1 MIKKIAI
8 LGSTGSI
15 GQTTCEIIKKN
26 KKDFK
31 VILLSTNNNISKIY
45 KQALL
50 FNVKNLIIK
59 NKLKYFKYQK
69 KFERKKIK
77 VFFNDDDLD
86 KIFKKK
92 IDYTMCSVSGLAGLK
107 STLKAIEFSKTVG
120 IANKESIV
128 CAWNLISKKL
138 KQYNTNFIP
147 IDSEHFSIWT
157 LLQNTKISSVNEIII
172 TASGGPFL
180 NTSMSQL
187 SKIKLKEALNHPV
200 WSMGKKISID
210 SATMMNK
217 VFEVIE
223 AQRIFNIE
231 LKKFKIL
238 VHPDS
243 YVHSIIKFNN
253 GITKILVHDTNMKI
267 PIFNTLYQNSDK
279 KLVSKKLNI
288 TKLNNLNFKNI
299 DEKRFPIV
307 NILNYVSKKSSLY
320 ETVIVSA
327 NDLLVDLFFDGKI
340 KFLDISKY
348 LIKTVK
354 LKEFNKF
361 KHILPTNI
369 NQIIKLSKYVRLK
382 IQSLS
387 VRSQKS

>member
-15 GQTTCEIIKKN
+15 GQTTCEIIEKN

-59 NKLKYFKYQK
+59 NKLKYFKYRK
-69 KFERKKIK
+69 KFARKKIK

-187 SKIKLKEALNHPV
+187 SKIKLKDALNHPV

-217 VFEVIE
+217 IFEIIE
-223 AQRIFNIE
+223 AQKIFNLDI
-231 LKKFKIL
+231 KKFKIL
-238 VHPDS
+238 IHPNS
-243 YVHSIIKFNN
+243 YIHSIVKFNN
-253 GITKILVHDTNMKI
+253 GIIKILAHDTDMKI
-267 PIFNTLYQNSDK
+267 PITNSIYNNNK
-279 KLVSKKLNI
+279 IIK
-288 TKLNNLNFKNI
+288 TKINLKNLNNLELSKPDI
-299 DEKRFPIV
+299 IKFPSIKLLKYL
-307 NILNYVSKKSSLY
+307 NNNNSMFETIL
-320 ETVIVSA
+320 TAA
-327 NDLLVDLFFDGKI
+327 NDQLVDFFMQNKI
-340 KFLDISKY
+340 KYLDINKY
-348 LIKTVK
+348 LNKIIN
-354 LKEFNKF
+354 LNEFKPYF
-361 KHILPTNI
+361 KKKPKDV
-369 NQIIKLSKYVRLK
+369 NQIIKLSTYVKLK
-382 IQSLS
+382 TKLLCD
-387 VRSQKS
+387 K